1 MTAGTMMEVVVTAG
15 DDSWNDGGSGGDSR
29 R

>member
-1 MTAGTMMEVVVTAG
+1 MTAGTMMEVVVTLG
-15 DDSWNDGGSGGDSR
+15 DDSWNDDGSGGDSR